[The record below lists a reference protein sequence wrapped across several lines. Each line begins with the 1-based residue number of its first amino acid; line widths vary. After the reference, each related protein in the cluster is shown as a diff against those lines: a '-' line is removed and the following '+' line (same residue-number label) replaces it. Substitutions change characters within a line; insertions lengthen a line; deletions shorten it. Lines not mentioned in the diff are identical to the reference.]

1 MSFNQ
6 LLTVLRARWAL
17 VLSIFLVVVA
27 LTVTGTLLMP
37 KRYTATASVIIDIK
51 SPDPIAGMVLPGLM
65 APGYIATQLDIL
77 QSDRV
82 VRKVIKALKLDESPD
97 LRQQWQES
105 AKGEGDFEGW
115 LVPLLSRGLEIKPS
129 KESSA
134 IFIGYSSGEPKFAAA
149 LANAFMHSYIDTTL
163 ELRVEPAKR
172 YSGLFNE
179 QVQQARAAV
188 EAAQSRL
195 STMQKEHGI
204 VASDERLD
212 AETGILNELSGQ
224 LVAVQGMKAES
235 TGRQRNS
242 GANSPDV
249 VNSPLIAGL
258 KTDLSRQEARLK
270 EISSRFG
277 PEHPQYQELM
287 ANINEIR
294 SRIDT
299 ETARIASS
307 ATISTSINSSRE
319 AEIRGAIE
327 AQRQKLLRLKEQ
339 RDQVAVLA
347 RDVDSAQRAYDS
359 TYARYFQ
366 SNIESQSNQ
375 TNVSVLAEARPPMAP
390 SSPKTFVNIVLGI
403 LTGGMLA
410 LAVALIVELR
420 DRRMR
425 NEDDVTQGL
434 ELPLLGVLPLANTK
448 SGPLRLPDAGRRPSR
463 LALPFAGKQ

>member
-6 LLTVLRARWAL
+6 LLTVLRARWVM
-17 VLSIFLVVVA
+17 VLSIFFGVVA
-27 LTVTGTLLMP
+27 LTVAGTLLMP
-37 KRYTATASVIIDIK
+37 KRYTAMASVIIDIK

-77 QSDRV
+77 QSERV

-97 LRQQWQES
+97 LRKQWQDN
-105 AKGEGDFEGW
+105 ANGEGDFESW

-134 IFIGYSSGEPKFAAA
+134 IFIGYASPDPRFAAA

-179 QVQQARAAV
+179 QVQQARSAV
-188 EAAQSRL
+188 ETAQTKL
-195 STMQKEHGI
+195 STFQKEHGI
-204 VASDERLD
+204 VASEERLD

-235 TGRQRNS
+235 TGRQHNS

-249 VNSPLIAGL
+249 VNSPLIGGL

-270 EISSRFG
+270 EISARYG
-277 PEHPQYQELM
+277 PEHPQYVELL

-299 ETARIASS
+299 ETARITSS
-307 ATISTSINSSRE
+307 ATVSTSINSSRE
-319 AEIRGAIE
+319 AQIRGAIE
-327 AQRQKLLRLKEQ
+327 AQRQKLLQLKEQ

-359 TYARYFQ
+359 TYSRYFQ
-366 SNIESQSNQ
+366 STMESQSNQ
-375 TNVSVLAEARPPMAP
+375 TNVSVLAEARAPSQP
-390 SSPKTFVNIVLGI
+390 SSPKVLVNIVLGI
-403 LTGGMLA
+403 LVGGMLA
-410 LAVALIVELR
+410 MAIALIAELR

-425 NEDDVTQGL
+425 NEEDVTLGL
-434 ELPLLGVLPLANTK
+434 ELPLLGILPVANTQV
-448 SGPLRLPDAGRRPSR
+448 GPLRLPDSARRPSR
-463 LALPFAGKQ
+463 LALPFSGKQ